1 MLHIISPRGISLRQR
16 NLLFY
21 YAGVFLL

>member
-21 YAGVFLL
+21 YAG